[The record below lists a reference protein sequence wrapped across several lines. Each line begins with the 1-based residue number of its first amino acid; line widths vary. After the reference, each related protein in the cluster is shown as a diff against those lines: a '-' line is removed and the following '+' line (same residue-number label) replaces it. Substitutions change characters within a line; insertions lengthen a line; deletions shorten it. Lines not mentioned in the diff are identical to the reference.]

1 MDNKIKLKE
10 LLRKK
15 RQQRKQ
21 HIAETSFDGLTDEGA
36 DIVSMMN
43 KVNKILQKNPQMV
56 QQISKCVSNVMGN
69 KELMESLTTQF
80 SQTLPSSSDAES
92 KDAVAKEST
101 Q

>member
-1 MDNKIKLKE
+1 M
-10 LLRKK
+10 
-15 RQQRKQ
+15 
-21 HIAETSFDGLTDEGA
+21 ETSFDGLTDESA

-69 KELMESLTTQF
+69 KELMESLTSQLG
-80 SQTLPSSSDAES
+80 QTLPSSSEGES
-92 KDAVAKEST
+92 KDADAKEST